1 MKGLTTC
8 LWFDN
13 QAEEA
18 ARFYSSVF
26 KNARVGG
33 VSRYGEAGA
42 KASGR
47 PKGSVMTVEFEIAG
61 QKFLGLNGGPEFKFS
76 EAISMVVNCENQ
88 REIDEY
94 WAKLSE
100 GGSES
105 VCGWLKD
112 KYGLSWQITPTALGE
127 MLKDP
132 DAGKS
137 ERVMAAM
144 LTMRKIDLEALGQAY
159 QGRDSAVAGA
169 TR

>member
-13 QAEEA
+13 EAEEA

-26 KNARVGG
+26 KNARVGDI
-33 VSRYGEAGA
+33 SRYGEAGA
-42 KASGR
+42 KVSGR
-47 PKGSVMTVEFEIAG
+47 PQGSVMTVEFEIAG

-112 KYGLSWQITPTALGE
+112 KYGLSWQIVPTILNDLVLDKNPAKAQRVMQA
-127 MLKDP
+127 MLKMVKLDIKKLK
-132 DAGKS
+132 AAAKGK
-137 ERVMAAM
+137 
-144 LTMRKIDLEALGQAY
+144 
-159 QGRDSAVAGA
+159 
-169 TR
+169 